1 MAVEKTKRKIN
12 KKRGQIVFAT
22 VMLFIPLVQFFLFY
36 VCVNFNSVLMA
47 FQKYTRTSAGWVT
60 TFAGFDNFKSVF
72 SKIFITEESAELGA
86 AFGNSLL
93 MCFLNLTIKTFL
105 ALLFSFYICKRFL
118 LHKVYRTL
126 LYLPNIISSVVLVV
140 IFKYFIDDALV
151 AWSGQKLRNWIGEQ
165 NKTILMFY
173 AIWAYL
179 GTTVL
184 VYSNAMGA
192 VSDSIVESA
201 RLDGAGFFTEFWCI
215 YVPLIFPTMITF
227 IVSALAVV
235 FIDQMNLFSFYT
247 RSAEPENVTIGYY
260 LYRETQR
267 AGTDLSK
274 YPELSAFG
282 LVLTAVCAPL
292 TLGIRKLLLKIG
304 GSDE

>member
-1 MAVEKTKRKIN
+1 
-12 KKRGQIVFAT
+12 
-22 VMLFIPLVQFFLFY
+22 
-36 VCVNFNSVLMA
+36 
-47 FQKYTRTSAGWVT
+47 
-60 TFAGFDNFKSVF
+60 
-72 SKIFITEESAELGA
+72 
-86 AFGNSLL
+86 
-93 MCFLNLTIKTFL
+93 
-105 ALLFSFYICKRFL
+105 
-118 LHKVYRTL
+118 
-126 LYLPNIISSVVLVV
+126 
-140 IFKYFIDDALV
+140 
-151 AWSGQKLRNWIGEQ
+151 
-165 NKTILMFY
+165 
-173 AIWAYL
+173 
-179 GTTVL
+179 
-184 VYSNAMGA
+184 MGA

-304 GSDE
+304 GNDE

>member
-1 MAVEKTKRKIN
+1 MSVQQATRKKN
-12 KKRGQIVFAT
+12 KKRGQIVFAI
-22 VMLFIPLVQFFLFY
+22 VMLFIPLTQFFLFY
-36 VCVNFNSVLMA
+36 VCVNFNSILMA
-47 FQKYTRTSAGWVT
+47 FQKYTRTSGGWVT
-60 TFAGFDNFKSVF
+60 SFAGFDNFKSIL
-72 SKIFITEESAELGA
+72 SKIFITDESTELQA
-86 AFGNSLL
+86 AFANSFL
-93 MCFLNLTIKTFL
+93 MCFLNLTVKTFL

-118 LHKVYRTL
+118 FHKAYRTL
-126 LYLPNIISSVVLVV
+126 LYLPNIISGVVLVV

-151 AWSGQKLRNWIGEQ
+151 AWSNQKFGNWIGEN
-165 NKTILMFY
+165 NKTVLLFY
-173 AIWAYL
+173 SIWAYL

-192 VSDSIVESA
+192 VSDSVIESA
-201 RLDGAGFFTEFWCI
+201 RLDGAGYFREFWNI

-227 IVSALAVV
+227 IINALAVL

-247 RSAEPENVTIGYY
+247 RSADPENVTIGYY

-282 LVLTAVCAPL
+282 LLLTMVCAPL
-292 TLGIRKLLLKIG
+292 TLLIRKLLTKIG
-304 GSDE
+304 GVDE